1 MPSSA
6 REITLRTRSMSK
18 KSRRKVKR
26 KSKKELLNDRLMTS
40 AVAILAVATFLI
52 GFYMFVSR
60 FPGPNVVPSDDVR
73 LVGSHSLRDGNSN
86 AEVTIVEFLDLAS
99 SSCVQ
104 ADFMLKEI
112 MERYQGKVQLIV
124 RHLPLEQN
132 SLDAAKAMESAANQG
147 HFREMEYVLLTHQE
161 EWRNKSGDF
170 RAYLVQKAREMG
182 LNIPQFNEDLE
193 SLNVGKRI
201 EQDKN
206 DAADLGVRTAP
217 TFFVNGRKVQHV
229 TSRHFSHIID
239 RLLLEPRNIVGE
251 R

>member
-1 MPSSA
+1 MSSSA

-73 LVGSHSLRDGNSN
+73 LVGSHSIRDGNSN

-99 SSCVQ
+99 SPCVQ

-112 MERYQGKVQLIV
+112 MERYQGKLQLIV
-124 RHLPLEQN
+124 RHLPLEQH
-132 SLDAAKAMESAANQG
+132 SLETAKAMESAANQG
-147 HFREMEYVLLTHQE
+147 YFREMEYILLTHQE
-161 EWRNKSGDF
+161 EWRHKSGDVGT
-170 RAYLVQKAREMG
+170 YLVQKATEIG
-182 LNIPQFNEDLE
+182 LNIPQFKSDFE
-193 SLNVGKRI
+193 SPNVEHRI

-217 TFFVNGRKVQHV
+217 TFFVNGRKVQHPNGRQI
-229 TSRHFSHIID
+229 SQILD
-239 RLLLEPRNIVGE
+239 RILKEKAEVSSP
-251 R
+251 